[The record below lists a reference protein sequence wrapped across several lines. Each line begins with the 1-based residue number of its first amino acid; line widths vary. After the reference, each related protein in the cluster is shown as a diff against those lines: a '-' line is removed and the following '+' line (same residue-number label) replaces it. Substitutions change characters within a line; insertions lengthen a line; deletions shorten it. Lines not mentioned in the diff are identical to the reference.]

1 MLFLIVTVWED
12 KSYVDAEIQTLN
24 TVKLIKNR
32 DVVFQT
38 VQSLHYWN
46 NILINLVSSENV
58 KKYMYKE
65 NKNK

>member
-12 KSYVDAEIQTLN
+12 KSYVDAEIQTLD

-32 DVVFQT
+32 NVVFQT
-38 VQSLHYWN
+38 IQSLHYWN

-65 NKNK
+65 YKNK

>member
-1 MLFLIVTVWED
+1 MTVWED
-12 KSYVDAEIQTLN
+12 KSYVDAEIQTLD

-32 DVVFQT
+32 NVVFQT
-38 VQSLHYWN
+38 MQSLHYWN